1 MTLFSLWAQTQCC
14 PLDLVVDITR
24 LVPAMHR
31 REATQRQTRQFWRR
45 VRWDVAEIRK
55 MVFS

>member
-1 MTLFSLWAQTQCC
+1 MRQCQPLREHMLVRQHGRSSL
-14 PLDLVVDITR
+14 LSL
-24 LVPAMHR
+24 R